1 MARERI
7 WRQRAER
14 IVRALGGRRAAAAL
28 AVAALGVGG
37 LFAALVHRQAPRE
50 FYDTPAF
57 FEAAQKPWSID
68 QLFYPKPVLT
78 SVIYRLLDGDRA
90 AIVRFQA
97 GVAFVAWAAVTAALW
112 ALLRRPAA
120 RGAAV
125 AVVALFVLAPFRIG
139 YADALLSES
148 INDSLLALC
157 LAAGLGLLAV
167 RAHVGREPLR
177 ARATLG
183 LGLLLA
189 ALLAAW
195 MLARDTNAVVMLA
208 AIGLGAALWPRAL
221 WRSRWGVA
229 ALAALA
235 AVAIFVMWS
244 TTVTPAPTE
253 LSVQRWFPADF
264 TARGSYAKMNNVVDR
279 ILPDP
284 EARAYFEARGLP
296 MADRLAALENRHDI
310 IYLPQLV
317 PARVWIATES
327 QGVYLRWL
335 LAHPLERLA
344 EQVES
349 AWLLLGVDDQQGY
362 MPEGWIGRF
371 RPARWV
377 LGVTASKPALL
388 VLLALSPLALWL
400 ARRHPG
406 SRAALVLIASG
417 WIGSAAA
424 FYADTSEPGRHCY
437 GSGQQ
442 IVFGLFLAGLIWLE
456 HGASKRRTIAQA
468 SESAR
473 A

>member
-1 MARERI
+1 MASERN

-14 IVRALGGRRAAAAL
+14 IVQALGGRRAAAAL
-28 AVAALGVGG
+28 ALAAAGVFG
-37 LFAALVHRQAPRE
+37 LLAALVHRQAPRE
-50 FYDTPAF
+50 FYDTPAY
-57 FEAAQKPWSID
+57 FEAARKPWSVD

-78 SVIYRLLDGDRA
+78 SAIYRLLDGDRT

-97 GVAFVAWAAVTAALW
+97 GLSFAAWAAVAAALW
-112 ALLRRPAA
+112 ALFRRPAA
-120 RGAAV
+120 RAASIAV
-125 AVVALFVLAPFRIG
+125 AALFVLAPFRIG

-157 LAAGLGLLAV
+157 LAAGIGLLAA
-167 RAHVGREPLR
+167 RAHLGREPLR

-189 ALLAAW
+189 ALLVPW

-208 AIGLGAALWPRAL
+208 ALGLGAALWPRAL
-221 WRSRWGVA
+221 WRTRWAPA

-235 AVAIFVMWS
+235 AVAGFVLWS

-253 LSVQRWFPADF
+253 FSVQRWFPADF
-264 TARGSYAKMNNVVDR
+264 TARGSYAKMNNLVDR

-284 EARAYFEARGLP
+284 GARAYFEQRGLP

-310 IYLPQLV
+310 IYLPEYV

-335 LAHPLERLA
+335 LAHPLDRLA
-344 EQVES
+344 DQVES

-362 MPEGWIGRF
+362 MPAGWIGRLA
-371 RPARWV
+371 PARWA
-377 LGVTASKPALL
+377 LGLTASKPALL
-388 VLLALSPLALWL
+388 VLLALCPLALWL
-400 ARRHPG
+400 TRRHAG
-406 SRAALVLIASG
+406 SRAALCLIASG

-442 IVFGLFLAGLIWLE
+442 IAFGLFLAGLIWLE

-468 SESAR
+468 GESAR